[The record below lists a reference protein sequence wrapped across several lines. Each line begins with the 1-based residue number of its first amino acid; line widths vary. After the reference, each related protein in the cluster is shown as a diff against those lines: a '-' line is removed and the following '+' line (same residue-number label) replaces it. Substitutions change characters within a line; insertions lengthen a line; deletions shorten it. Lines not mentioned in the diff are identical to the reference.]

1 MCKKNH
7 FFQQYFKFWQAIK
20 NLIFATG
27 HAMMGWG
34 MGTATGLAV
43 SEILDN
49 INPSINIENYSPDRK
64 F

>member
-1 MCKKNH
+1 
-7 FFQQYFKFWQAIK
+7 
-20 NLIFATG
+20 
-27 HAMMGWG
+27 MMGWG